1 MSIEDGERLQDKR
14 AENIASR
21 NDNKGSSR
29 KYNERRGTGNA
40 GFYKSRDRSS
50 DDSGENKLAPTK
62 DPRGNFKGKNMIYK
76 KLAILF
82 VSILGIVLTFFVFMG
97 GSIDTKIIVTLAYL
111 ILTAFLVAATFT
123 TLFMGI
129 VNLIKKRPYFYHWTN
144 VFLWASIVFFIL
156 FLVIFI
162 SEIILKTVVEQ
173 LL

>member
-1 MSIEDGERLQDKR
+1 M
-14 AENIASR
+14 
-21 NDNKGSSR
+21 
-29 KYNERRGTGNA
+29 T
-40 GFYKSRDRSS
+40 
-50 DDSGENKLAPTK
+50 
-62 DPRGNFKGKNMIYK
+62 YK

-162 SEIILKTVVEQ
+162 SEIILKTAVEQ